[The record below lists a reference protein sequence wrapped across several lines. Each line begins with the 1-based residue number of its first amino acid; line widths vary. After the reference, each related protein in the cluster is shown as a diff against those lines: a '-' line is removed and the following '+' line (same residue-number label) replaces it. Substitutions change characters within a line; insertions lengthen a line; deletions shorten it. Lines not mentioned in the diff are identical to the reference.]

1 MPYYY
6 FHRHLLHFREGNK
19 IIWVALFSPV
29 TGGRCERVSLSL
41 FRPPPFLLE
50 FSFLGQFW
58 RASFFSVQFSGS
70 VCGGKGGGERMGSHG
85 DGNWQ
90 KLAVKFLQSRF
101 VKGGGLLQEASYC
114 KKASERSR
122 SSSDVAFFVVVS
134 NWEKKPLS
142 LSLYFSP
149 EEGGIHMYIVQGVL
163 HERANG

>member
-6 FHRHLLHFREGNK
+6 FHRHLLYFREGNK

-58 RASFFSVQFSGS
+58 RGLLPLRSIFGKCLRGQRE
-70 VCGGKGGGERMGSHG
+70 GGWRKRMGSHG

-101 VKGGGLLQEASYC
+101 VKGGGGSSKRHRIAKKQVREVVLL
-114 KKASERSR
+114 RMWLFL
-122 SSSDVAFFVVVS
+122 SSSPTGKRS
-134 NWEKKPLS
+134 
-142 LSLYFSP
+142 
-149 EEGGIHMYIVQGVL
+149 H
-163 HERANG
+163 